1 MINIFWGFFA
11 FLFGFLLTYVMAP
24 IMLIIANSAV
34 IVHPMIGLSM
44 QIGVFCFIITFI
56 FAIPLI
62 TAMSDD
68 PNPLFKKMMTSA
80 TGIRR

>member
-1 MINIFWGFFA
+1 MINMFWGFFA

-34 IVHPMIGLSM
+34 IVHPMIGISM

-68 PNPLFKKMMTSA
+68 PNPLFRKMISSVV
-80 TGIRR
+80 GSGR